1 LAELHDKGS
10 VSHIVNDMASFQDLF
25 NLVGMDEVKEMEE
38 RYSVDRKARVDF

>member
-1 LAELHDKGS
+1 
-10 VSHIVNDMASFQDLF
+10 MASFQDLF